1 MIAMTSSDLA
11 ELDRRYIWHPFTQQ
25 QGWLA
30 EDAPIIR
37 SAKGCRLTDV
47 EGRDYIDGVSSLWCN
62 VHGHQHP
69 KIDKA
74 VRDQLG
80 KVAHTTMLGLS
91 HEPGIQLAE
100 RLIEIAPER
109 LTRVFYS
116 DSGSTATEIALKIAF
131 QHFQQC
137 GQPQRTRFMSLRDAY
152 HGDTIGAVSAGGIDL
167 FHATYGPLLFDTIKT
182 ASGDFEELERNFEQH
197 GHELAA
203 LIMEP
208 LVQGAAGMI
217 MHPNGFLRKARE
229 LCDKH
234 GVLLILDEVATGFGR
249 TGTMFACQQE
259 GVEPDIMC
267 IAKGIT
273 GGYLPL
279 AATLTTEIIYSSFLG
294 DHTEQKTFFHG
305 HTYTGNP
312 LACAAGLATLDVFD
326 QEQTMDHVADLCV
339 TIIGLLEPIAALPRV
354 KEIRRRGLMVGI
366 ELDGFPVEARAG
378 HQVTLAARRRGAIIR
393 PLGDTVV
400 LMPPLAISEEEL
412 RRLIDIV
419 GESIAEVSADA
430 SSREEPTVRR
440 AKVRV

>member
-1 MIAMTSSDLA
+1 MTSGDLA

-30 EDAPIIR
+30 EDAPIIQ
-37 SAKGCRLTDV
+37 SAKGCTLTDV
-47 EGRDYIDGVSSLWCN
+47 EGREYIDGVSSLWCN

-69 KIDKA
+69 KIDA
-74 VRDQLG
+74 AIRDQLG

-100 RLIEIAPER
+100 RLIEIAPAR

-131 QHFQQC
+131 QHFQQS

-229 LCDKH
+229 LCDRY

-279 AATLTTEIIYSSFLG
+279 AATLTTETIYSSFLG

-312 LACAAGLATLDVFD
+312 LACAAGLATLDVFEF
-326 QEQTMDHVADLCV
+326 EQTMDHVADLCV
-339 TIIGLLEPIAALPRV
+339 TIIGLLEPVADLPRV

-366 ELDGFPVEARAG
+366 ELDGFAVEARAG

-400 LMPPLAISEEEL
+400 LMPPLAISESEL
-412 RRLIDIV
+412 QRLIDIV

-430 SSREEPTVRR
+430 ASREEPTVRR

>member
-1 MIAMTSSDLA
+1 MTRGDLA

-25 QGWLA
+25 QGWLS

-37 SAKGCRLTDV
+37 SANGCTLTDV
-47 EGRDYIDGVSSLWCN
+47 EGRVYIDGVSSLWCN

-137 GQPQRTRFMSLRDAY
+137 GQAQRTRFMSLRDAY

-197 GHELAA
+197 GRELAA

-229 LCDKH
+229 LCDKY

-259 GVEPDIMC
+259 TVEPDIMC

-294 DHTEQKTFFHG
+294 DHAEQKTFFHG

-312 LACAAGLATLDVFD
+312 LACAAGLATLDVFE

-339 TIIGLLEPIAALPRV
+339 SIIGLLEPIAALPRV

-366 ELDGFPVEARAG
+366 ELDGFPAETRAG

-400 LMPPLAISEEEL
+400 LMPPLAISEPEL

-430 SSREEPTVRR
+430 SSRQEPTVSR
-440 AKVRV
+440 AKVKV